1 MVAAPPESKS
11 PGAAAPAPHALP
23 ETIPIFPLQGAVLLP
38 GTQLPLNI
46 FEPRYKAM
54 CEDAMAGPR
63 LVGMIQPRVKEKTE
77 AGDAPALYRTGC
89 VGRIEGFEETEDG
102 RYLIVL
108 AGQCRFDVVEE
119 LPLRRG
125 YRRVRADYAP
135 YAGDFAPAP
144 GEAIDRAGLLAALRR
159 YLARTGFS
167 ADWKAIETTSSADL
181 VGILSAVCPFTA
193 AEKQAL
199 IEAADAPARAATLI
213 SLFALGET
221 GGETRPAV
229 N

>member
-1 MVAAPPESKS
+1 MLNGLVAEPLHACLS
-11 PGAAAPAPHALP
+11 PGGRPLASALLESGRP
-23 ETIPIFPLQGAVLLP
+23 YVQSYD
-38 GTQLPLNI
+38 Q
-46 FEPRYKAM
+46 
-54 CEDAMAGPR
+54 AGP
-63 LVGMIQPRVKEKTE
+63 LS
-77 AGDAPALYRTGC
+77 
-89 VGRIEGFEETEDG
+89 
-102 RYLIVL
+102 
-108 AGQCRFDVVEE
+108 
-119 LPLRRG
+119 
-125 YRRVRADYAP
+125 
-135 YAGDFAPAP
+135 
-144 GEAIDRAGLLAALRR
+144 EAIDRAGLLAALRR

>member
-1 MVAAPPESKS
+1 MAEAETD
-11 PGAAAPAPHALP
+11 ALP
-23 ETIPIFPLQGAVLLP
+23 ETIPVFPLQGAMLLP

-63 LVGMIQPRVKEKTE
+63 LVGMIQPRVRERTE
-77 AGDAPALYRTGC
+77 PGDAPALYRTGC
-89 VGRIEGFEETEDG
+89 VGRIEGFETTEDG

-108 AGQCRFDVVEE
+108 HGLCRFDVTEE
-119 LPLRRG
+119 LPLHRG

-135 YAGDFAPAP
+135 YRGDFTAA
-144 GEAIDRAGLLAALRR
+144 GEKAYDRAALLAALKV
-159 YLARTGFS
+159 YLARTGLS
-167 ADWKAIETTSSADL
+167 ADWKAIEETSSAEL
-181 VGILSAVCPFTA
+181 VGIFAAICPFSP

-199 IEAADAPARAATLI
+199 IEARDGPARARTLI
-213 SLFALGET
+213 SLFALGESE
-221 GGETRPAV
+221 GRDRPAV